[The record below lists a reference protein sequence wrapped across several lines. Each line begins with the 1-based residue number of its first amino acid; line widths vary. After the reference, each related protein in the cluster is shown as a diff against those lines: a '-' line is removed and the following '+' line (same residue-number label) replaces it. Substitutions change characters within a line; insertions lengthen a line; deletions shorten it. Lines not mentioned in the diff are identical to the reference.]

1 MYEVQMRYMNVE
13 HNSDPFNF
21 SCEKFK
27 IENNNY
33 TFENVFI
40 NDFILSDIEI
50 SKEDIA
56 LIKIN

>member
-1 MYEVQMRYMNVE
+1 MRYMNVE

-33 TFENVFI
+33 KFENVFI

-50 SKEDIA
+50 SNEDIA